1 MELHPVF
8 VNGFEGF
15 SYPAKTDLY
24 SDGQYKIWRNISS
37 RVDIPKTF
45 FKGVKG
51 ETELSI
57 LKISLTVN
65 QTETQEILFIALL
78 YSNLNISL
86 LSSGVILR
94 NNSQKM

>member
-1 MELHPVF
+1 MF

-15 SYPAKTDLY
+15 SYPAKIDLY

-45 FKGVKG
+45 FKDVKG

-57 LKISLTVN
+57 V
-65 QTETQEILFIALL
+65 
-78 YSNLNISL
+78 
-86 LSSGVILR
+86 
-94 NNSQKM
+94 KMSFNC

>member
-15 SYPAKTDLY
+15 SYPSKTDLY

-78 YSNLNISL
+78 HSNLNISL